1 MHLQYTRCMLGIQNY
16 DILQESRKPNKL
28 ELNVF
33 KNLMFQ
39 IWRIKILGLTYR
51 QYQLLPLIN
60 QLHLEVINVQHFLTQ
75 PI

>member
-28 ELNVF
+28 ELKVF

>member
-1 MHLQYTRCMLGIQNY
+1 MHLQYTRCMLEIQNY

-60 QLHLEVINVQHFLTQ
+60 QLHLEEINVQHFLTQ